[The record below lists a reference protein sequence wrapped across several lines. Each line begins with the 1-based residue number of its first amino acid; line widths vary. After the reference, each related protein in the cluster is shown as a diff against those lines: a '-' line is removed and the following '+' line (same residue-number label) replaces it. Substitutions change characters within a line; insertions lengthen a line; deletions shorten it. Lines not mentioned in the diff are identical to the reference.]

1 MRINWFTV
9 LILVLMAKSLMQMDF
24 LQVFCGALVVFTCL
38 PVHEFAHGYMANKLG
53 DPTAEMQGRLTLN
66 PFAHLDFVGT
76 IMILFMGFG
85 WAKPVPVNPRYFRNE
100 RAGMAMTAFAGPLA
114 NLIMAFIATVML
126 RFAYYPYALNKA
138 WWAEPVFVI
147 LQTFVIINVSLAL
160 FNLLPVH
167 PLDGSR
173 ILAYFLPAHCNRW
186 IEDHSE
192 MISLVMM
199 AVIFLTD
206 LVSVPLSWLA
216 GHVFDLLLAMTE
228 FIDPFARMIAGG

>member
-1 MRINWFTV
+1 MRFKLLGTEIYISFLFAAV
-9 LILVLMAKSLMQMDF
+9 IVLMLSFDRT
-24 LQVFCGALVVFTCL
+24 GLVVPTAL
-38 PVHEFAHGYMANKLG
+38 AVMIHEFGHLLAMWAAGCAPKSIRLIPASVQIIRSFSVSSG
-53 DPTAEMQGRLTLN
+53 AEIAILLSGPTANVSVFLALYLN
-66 PFAHLDFVGT
+66 TRF
-76 IMILFMGFG
+76 FG
-85 WAKPVPVNPRYFRNE
+85 NE
-100 RAGMAMTAFAGPLA
+100 NIYAFGVL
-114 NLIMAFIATVML
+114 NLII
-126 RFAYYPYALNKA
+126 
-138 WWAEPVFVI
+138 
-147 LQTFVIINVSLAL
+147 AL

-186 IEDHSE
+186 IEEHSE

-216 GHVFDLLLAMTE
+216 GHVFDLLLLMTE